1 VSAIDPRRSLELLKP
16 EQELLNER
24 IARLTPEELDRPSN
38 LARWSVADVAVHITR
53 VCDSINLAVQRA
65 TVGDK
70 TPAFGEAARPREAEI
85 RAKGPQGWA
94 EHGRECCQRITE
106 IVSGLTDEQLGQY
119 TFPHPF
125 GERSVRWFCSQL
137 LTEVGFHRWD
147 LGYSLGQRGPL
158 SEELGAY
165 FLPFMLDREE
175 PVFGARRTLGGQDVY
190 TLVSDVGSWKLTVT
204 PEGTTSEPVTTP
216 EGSVIS
222 ATPGWLCVAV
232 YGRVRVDQSAFTV
245 IGPADAAVRFAAIF
259 GPRG

>member
-1 VSAIDPRRSLELLKP
+1 MSAIDPRRSLELLKS
-16 EQELLNER
+16 EQALLNER

-65 TVGDK
+65 MVGDK
-70 TPAFGEAARPREAEI
+70 TPAFGEAARPREEEI

-94 EHGRECCQRITE
+94 EHGRECCRRITE
-106 IVSGLTDEQLGQY
+106 IVSGLTDEQLGRY

-125 GERSVRWFCSQL
+125 GERSVRWFCTQL

-147 LGYSLGQRGPL
+147 LAYSLGQRGPL

-165 FLPFMLDREE
+165 VLPFMLDRDE
-175 PVFGARRTLGGQDVY
+175 PVFAARRTQASQEVY

-204 PEGTTSEPVTTP
+204 PDGTTSEPVTTP
-216 EGSVIS
+216 EGSAIS

-232 YGRVRVDQSAFTV
+232 YGRARVDQTAYSV
-245 IGPADAAVRFAAIF
+245 IGSGDVAARFAAIF
-259 GPRG
+259 GPRE